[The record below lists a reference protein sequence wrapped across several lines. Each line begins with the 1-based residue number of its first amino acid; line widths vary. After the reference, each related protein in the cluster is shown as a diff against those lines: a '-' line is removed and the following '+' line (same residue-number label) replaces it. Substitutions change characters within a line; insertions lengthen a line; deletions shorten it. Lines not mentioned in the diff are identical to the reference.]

1 MRYFTSLFRHYRPRL
16 AALSV
21 LLLTACA
28 SAPQPGIIQIPSPN
42 HGERR
47 PNFVILHDT
56 ASDRVERALRTL
68 TSPAREVSAHYL
80 IARDGRV
87 FQLVDES
94 RRAWHAGQS
103 YWGGNTDLNSASIG
117 IELDNRGDEA
127 YPEIQ
132 LTRLLD
138 LLSDLQDRY
147 RIPAG
152 NILGHGDIAPRR
164 KVDPGIRFPWQR
176 LAEAGFGRWCF
187 ETPPASFD
195 ASLTP
200 NLPDAQLAL
209 RALGYDMLDPQASLR
224 AFRRHFTRSLDESP
238 EASDSE
244 RWLMSCLL
252 RSTSENMENPAAATP
267 EGEVQR

>member
-1 MRYFTSLFRHYRPRL
+1 MRYFSRPFRHFQPL
-16 AALSV
+16 LVALSA

-28 SAPQPGIIQIPSPN
+28 SVPQPDIIQIPSPN

-68 TSPAREVSAHYL
+68 TNPARQVSAHYL

-117 IELDNRGDEA
+117 IELDNRGDEP

-138 LLSDLQDRY
+138 LLSDLQERY
-147 RIPAG
+147 RIPAS
-152 NILGHGDIAPRR
+152 NVLGHGDIAPRR

-195 ASLTP
+195 APLAP
-200 NLPDAQLAL
+200 KLPDAQLAL
-209 RALGYDMLDPQASLR
+209 RALGYDMLDPTASLR
-224 AFRRHFTRSLDESP
+224 AFRRHFTRSLDDSP

-244 RWLMSCLL
+244 RWLMHCLL
-252 RSTSENMENPAAATP
+252 RSTGEKMENPAVATP
-267 EGEVQR
+267 EGDAQR